1 MISASSSWISALFK
15 SFGLVF
21 FLRKEDAESYINIK
35 LEYICMQEMI
45 EIPKEEFEAME
56 EELAMLRNPQV
67 IMEIKESLKAFREG
81 KGKAF
86 HVQ

>member
-1 MISASSSWISALFK
+1 
-15 SFGLVF
+15 
-21 FLRKEDAESYINIK
+21 
-35 LEYICMQEMI
+35 MQEMI